1 MTDIQCTCK
10 MKSNITDFQKYC
22 EKAIGKLTE
31 KCVDAFRDTKDDISR
46 IQLMYD
52 VAKQIPLAAANDND
66 KDYKVAEERKN
77 DGNKLFA
84 KKDYANA
91 IRCYNEGI
99 IRCPQESG
107 G

>member
-1 MTDIQCTCK
+1 
-10 MKSNITDFQKYC
+10 
-22 EKAIGKLTE
+22 
-31 KCVDAFRDTKDDISR
+31 
-46 IQLMYD
+46 MYD

-66 KDYKVAEERKN
+66 KDFKVAEERKN
-77 DGNKLFA
+77 GGNKLFA